1 MSLKIIFMGTP
12 EFAVPALKELIKEKF
27 DIVHVYTQP
36 PKKSNR
42 GLKIEKTPIHVEA
55 EKNNL
60 NIHHPSSLKN
70 EQELNF
76 FRKINPDLVIV
87 VAYGQIIP
95 ENFLSLSKKGFIN
108 IHASLL
114 PRWRGAAPI
123 HRAIEK
129 GDSHTGVTI
138 MQMNIGLDTG
148 DMLLHDSLPIEDQ
161 DTTLSLHDKLA
172 DMGGKLC
179 IEAIAGLEQKQL
191 TAQVQP
197 SEGVCYAEKISKSES
212 AIVWSRSAIELSR
225 LIRALNP
232 APGAS
237 CQIGPD
243 SYKIWMA
250 QADSQLSSLPKNS
263 EIGTVLQ
270 ANEAGIWIQTGDG
283 VLHISQI
290 QRAGSKKMPLAD
302 MLRGKPITVG
312 TVCNKDTI

>member
-1 MSLKIIFMGTP
+1 MGTP

-114 PRWRGAAPI
+114 PYWRGAAPI
-123 HRAIEK
+123 
-129 GDSHTGVTI
+129 
-138 MQMNIGLDTG
+138 Q
-148 DMLLHDSLPIEDQ
+148 
-161 DTTLSLHDKLA
+161 
-172 DMGGKLC
+172 
-179 IEAIAGLEQKQL
+179 
-191 TAQVQP
+191 
-197 SEGVCYAEKISKSES
+197 
-212 AIVWSRSAIELSR
+212 
-225 LIRALNP
+225 
-232 APGAS
+232 
-237 CQIGPD
+237 
-243 SYKIWMA
+243 
-250 QADSQLSSLPKNS
+250 
-263 EIGTVLQ
+263 
-270 ANEAGIWIQTGDG
+270 
-283 VLHISQI
+283 
-290 QRAGSKKMPLAD
+290 
-302 MLRGKPITVG
+302 
-312 TVCNKDTI
+312 

>member
-27 DIVHVYTQP
+27 DIAHVYTQP

-114 PRWRGAAPI
+114 PHWRGAAPI
-123 HRAIEK
+123 QRSIMN
-129 GDSHTGVTI
+129 GDQFTGVSI
-138 MQMNIGLDTG
+138 MKIQKGLDTG
-148 DMLLHDSLPIEDQ
+148 PVMLSEKVEINHKSNYGSLSEQLSVLGSKLIIKAINLINEDKAKFVEQ
-161 DTTLSLHDKLA
+161 DHTRATHAKKITHEDEEINWNNDAK
-172 DMGGKLC
+172 K
-179 IEAIAGLEQKQL
+179 I
-191 TAQVQP
+191 VQQ
-197 SEGVCYAEKISKSES
+197 IN
-212 AIVWSRSAIELSR
+212 
-225 LIRALNP
+225 ALNP
-232 APGAS
+232 SPGAFFKFKNEKIKIWS
-237 CQIGPD
+237 AVVTDQKGKVGTTLNENLLIACKDYAIQVLEIQRPGKKIQKVKEFLLG
-243 SYKIWMA
+243 YKIPKA
-250 QADSQLSSLPKNS
+250 SQLL
-263 EIGTVLQ
+263 
-270 ANEAGIWIQTGDG
+270 
-283 VLHISQI
+283 
-290 QRAGSKKMPLAD
+290 
-302 MLRGKPITVG
+302 
-312 TVCNKDTI
+312 